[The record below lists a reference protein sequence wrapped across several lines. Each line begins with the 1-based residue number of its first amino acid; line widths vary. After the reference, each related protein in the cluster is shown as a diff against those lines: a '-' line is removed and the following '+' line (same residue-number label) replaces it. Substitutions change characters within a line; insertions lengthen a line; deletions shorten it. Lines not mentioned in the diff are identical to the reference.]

1 MKKISPFLLSAL
13 IVIITATSCE
23 KTKET
28 EIKYA
33 EVKDTTLV
41 LTAKGWNAFSFQ
53 TLDLIDSGLT
63 TYHTIADGLKIN
75 GQGYRNGARLQTKT
89 ALPFSGKSLYFKW
102 KGNGGGQFAAFVV
115 QVKYNPLTNDG
126 EPAIQ
131 GEDLTLFTTKNTF
144 NGSTLM
150 QEDVWYYTR
159 ITPIPNT
166 DDYMIATAINNYSNM
181 GGTVVKTSVHP
192 IYTKSAYL
200 AFRMADSYSIN
211 AYGILGEVKIAD

>member
-1 MKKISPFLLSAL
+1 M
-13 IVIITATSCE
+13 
-23 KTKET
+23 
-28 EIKYA
+28 YA
-33 EVKDTTLV
+33 PVKDTTLA
-41 LTAKGWNAFSFQ
+41 LTANGWNAFSFQ
-53 TLDLIDSGLT
+53 TLDLLDSGSA
-63 TYHTIADGLKIN
+63 TYHTTTEGVKIH

-126 EPAIQ
+126 TPSIQ
-131 GEDLTLFTTKNTF
+131 GEDLTLFTTQNSF

-159 ITPIPNT
+159 ITPVPNT
-166 DDYMIATAINNYSNM
+166 DDYMIVTATNNYNTQ

-200 AFRMADSYSIN
+200 AFRMGDSYSTN